1 MTVKIE
7 QRKLLDLLEAYFK
20 LAALESGGVDNWE
33 WYGDSLCQYLEEDEM
48 NKTQDDYEDC
58 INHFS
63 RNVYYDLATE
73 VVKLINGVLDKI
85 YHEEVNE

>member
-33 WYGDSLCQYLEEDEM
+33 WYGDSLCQYLQEDEM
-48 NKTQDDYEDC
+48 NRSQDDD
-58 INHFS
+58 
-63 RNVYYDLATE
+63 YDFRDMAE
-73 VVKLINGVLDKI
+73 NYMKFWI
-85 YHEEVNE
+85 EE

>member
-33 WYGDSLCQYLEEDEM
+33 WYGDSFCQYLQEDEM
-48 NKTQDDYEDC
+48 NRLQDD
-58 INHFS
+58 N
-63 RNVYYDLATE
+63 YDFRDMAE
-73 VVKLINGVLDKI
+73 NYMKFWI
-85 YHEEVNE
+85 EE

>member
-33 WYGDSLCQYLEEDEM
+33 WYGDSLCQYLQEDEM
-48 NKTQDDYEDC
+48 NKAQDDD
-58 INHFS
+58 
-63 RNVYYDLATE
+63 YDFKDMA
-73 VVKLINGVLDKI
+73 KNYMKFWI
-85 YHEEVNE
+85 EE

>member
-33 WYGDSLCQYLEEDEM
+33 WYGDSLCQYLQEDEM
-48 NKTQDDYEDC
+48 NKAQDDD
-58 INHFS
+58 
-63 RNVYYDLATE
+63 YDFRDMAENYMKFWTKE
-73 VVKLINGVLDKI
+73 
-85 YHEEVNE
+85 

>member
-33 WYGDSLCQYLEEDEM
+33 WYGDSLHDYLENQHVEDFDEL
-48 NKTQDDYEDC
+48 TEL
-58 INHFS
+58 
-63 RNVYYDLATE
+63 DLARFTE
-73 VVKLINGVLDKI
+73 VK
-85 YHEEVNE
+85 

>member
-7 QRKLLDLLEAYFK
+7 QRKLINLLEAYFK

-48 NKTQDDYEDC
+48 STTQDDYDFRDMAENYMKFW
-58 INHFS
+58 I
-63 RNVYYDLATE
+63 
-73 VVKLINGVLDKI
+73 
-85 YHEEVNE
+85 EE

>member
-33 WYGDSLCQYLEEDEM
+33 WYGDSLCQYLQEDEM
-48 NKTQDDYEDC
+48 NKAQDDDYD
-58 INHFS
+58 FS
-63 RNVYYDLATE
+63 DMAENYM
-73 VVKLINGVLDKI
+73 KFWI
-85 YHEEVNE
+85 EE

>member
-33 WYGDSLCQYLEEDEM
+33 WYGDSLCQYLQEDEM
-48 NKTQDDYEDC
+48 NKTQDDD
-58 INHFS
+58 
-63 RNVYYDLATE
+63 
-73 VVKLINGVLDKI
+73 
-85 YHEEVNE
+85 

>member
-33 WYGDSLCQYLEEDEM
+33 WYGDSLCQYLQEDEM
-48 NKTQDDYEDC
+48 NKTQDDD
-58 INHFS
+58 
-63 RNVYYDLATE
+63 YDFKDMAE
-73 VVKLINGVLDKI
+73 NYIKFWI
-85 YHEEVNE
+85 EE

>member
-33 WYGDSLCQYLEEDEM
+33 WYGDSLCQYLQEDEM
-48 NKTQDDYEDC
+48 NRLQDDD
-58 INHFS
+58 
-63 RNVYYDLATE
+63 YDFRDMAE
-73 VVKLINGVLDKI
+73 NYMKFWIK
-85 YHEEVNE
+85 E

>member
-33 WYGDSLCQYLEEDEM
+33 WYGDSLCQYLQEDEM
-48 NKTQDDYEDC
+48 NKAQDDD
-58 INHFS
+58 
-63 RNVYYDLATE
+63 YDFRDMAE
-73 VVKLINGVLDKI
+73 NYMKFWI
-85 YHEEVNE
+85 EE

>member
-33 WYGDSLCQYLEEDEM
+33 WYGDSLCQYLQEDEM
-48 NKTQDDYEDC
+48 NKAQDDD
-58 INHFS
+58 
-63 RNVYYDLATE
+63 YDFRDMAE
-73 VVKLINGVLDKI
+73 NYIKFWI
-85 YHEEVNE
+85 EE

>member
-33 WYGDSLCQYLEEDEM
+33 WYGDSLCQYLQEDEM
-48 NKTQDDYEDC
+48 NKTQNDDYDFRDMAENYMKFW
-58 INHFS
+58 I
-63 RNVYYDLATE
+63 
-73 VVKLINGVLDKI
+73 
-85 YHEEVNE
+85 EE

>member
-33 WYGDSLCQYLEEDEM
+33 WYGDSLCQYLQEDEM
-48 NKTQDDYEDC
+48 NKMQNDDYDFRDMAENYMKFW
-58 INHFS
+58 I
-63 RNVYYDLATE
+63 
-73 VVKLINGVLDKI
+73 
-85 YHEEVNE
+85 EE

>member
-33 WYGDSLCQYLEEDEM
+33 WYGDSLCQYLQEDEM
-48 NKTQDDYEDC
+48 NKTQDDD
-58 INHFS
+58 
-63 RNVYYDLATE
+63 YDFRDIAE
-73 VVKLINGVLDKI
+73 NYMKFWI
-85 YHEEVNE
+85 EE

>member
-33 WYGDSLCQYLEEDEM
+33 WYGDSLCQYLQEDEM
-48 NKTQDDYEDC
+48 NKPQDDD
-58 INHFS
+58 
-63 RNVYYDLATE
+63 YDFRDMAE
-73 VVKLINGVLDKI
+73 NYMKFWI
-85 YHEEVNE
+85 EE

>member
-33 WYGDSLCQYLEEDEM
+33 WYGDSLCQYLREDEM
-48 NKTQDDYEDC
+48 NKTQDDD
-58 INHFS
+58 
-63 RNVYYDLATE
+63 YDFRDMAE
-73 VVKLINGVLDKI
+73 NYMKFWI
-85 YHEEVNE
+85 EE

>member
-33 WYGDSLCQYLEEDEM
+33 WYGDSLCQYLQEDEM
-48 NKTQDDYEDC
+48 NKAQDDD
-58 INHFS
+58 
-63 RNVYYDLATE
+63 YDFRDMA
-73 VVKLINGVLDKI
+73 KNYMKFWI
-85 YHEEVNE
+85 EE

>member
-33 WYGDSLCQYLEEDEM
+33 WYGDSLCQYLQEDEM
-48 NKTQDDYEDC
+48 STTQDDYDFRDMAENYMKFW
-58 INHFS
+58 I
-63 RNVYYDLATE
+63 
-73 VVKLINGVLDKI
+73 
-85 YHEEVNE
+85 EE

>member
-33 WYGDSLCQYLEEDEM
+33 WYGDSLCQYLQEDEM
-48 NKTQDDYEDC
+48 NKTQDDD
-58 INHFS
+58 
-63 RNVYYDLATE
+63 YDFRDMAE
-73 VVKLINGVLDKI
+73 NYMRFWI
-85 YHEEVNE
+85 EE

>member
-7 QRKLLDLLEAYFK
+7 QRKLLNLLEAYFK

-48 NKTQDDYEDC
+48 STTQDDYDFRDMAENYMKFW
-58 INHFS
+58 I
-63 RNVYYDLATE
+63 
-73 VVKLINGVLDKI
+73 
-85 YHEEVNE
+85 EE

>member
-33 WYGDSLCQYLEEDEM
+33 WYGDSLCQYLQEDEM
-48 NKTQDDYEDC
+48 NKTQNDDYDFRDMAENYMKFW
-58 INHFS
+58 IE
-63 RNVYYDLATE
+63 A
-73 VVKLINGVLDKI
+73 
-85 YHEEVNE
+85 